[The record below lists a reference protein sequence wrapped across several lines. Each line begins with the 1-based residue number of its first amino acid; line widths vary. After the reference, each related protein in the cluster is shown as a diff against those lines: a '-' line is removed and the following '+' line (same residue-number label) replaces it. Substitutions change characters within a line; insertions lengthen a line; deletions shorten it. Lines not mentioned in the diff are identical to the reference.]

1 MTART
6 LVEGW
11 RRTVG
16 TDLTTN
22 TQTEVFTA
30 ISDTRQTVLGISI
43 ANTDASNACTAK
55 VEWNNGSTDFVL
67 VEEEN
72 LAAKA
77 RIEYSFP
84 LFFQGTGS
92 VKVTAQNADDLHV
105 IVSYVEAPG
114 RVG

>member
-6 LVEGW
+6 IVEGV
-11 RRTVG
+11 RKCVA
-16 TDLTTN
+16 TDLTSSAQTAVLSANTN
-22 TQTEVFTA
+22 INYA
-30 ISDTRQTVLGISI
+30 VLGISI
-43 ANTDASNACTAK
+43 ANTDASNSCTAR
-55 VEWNNGSTDFVL
+55 VEWNNGTTDFVL

-77 RIEYSFP
+77 RVEYDFP
-84 LFFQGTGS
+84 LFLNGGGS

-105 IVSYVEAPG
+105 IVSYVETPG